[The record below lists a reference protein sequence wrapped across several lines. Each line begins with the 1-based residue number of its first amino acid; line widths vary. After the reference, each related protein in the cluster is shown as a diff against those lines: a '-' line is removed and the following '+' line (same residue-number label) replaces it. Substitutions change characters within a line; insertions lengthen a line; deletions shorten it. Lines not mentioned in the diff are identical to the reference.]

1 MSDHASKFEELLKAD
16 TARMSLEFIAYG
28 AVIGFIVGAAAVLIF
43 QDMLKA
49 VMS

>member
-1 MSDHASKFEELLKAD
+1 MSEETSQFEDLLKAE
-16 TARMSLEFIAYG
+16 TASMSVEFMAYG
-28 AVIGFIVGAAAVLIF
+28 AGIGFIVGVASVLIF

>member
-1 MSDHASKFEELLKAD
+1 MSFEHPIRKE
-16 TARMSLEFIAYG
+16 TVRMSIEFIAYG
-28 AVIGFIVGAAAVLIF
+28 ALIGFIVGAAAVLIF

>member
-1 MSDHASKFEELLKAD
+1 MSFEQAIRKESV
-16 TARMSLEFIAYG
+16 RMSVEFIAYG

>member
-1 MSDHASKFEELLKAD
+1 MSFEQTIRKE
-16 TARMSLEFIAYG
+16 TVRMSLEFMAYG
-28 AVIGFIVGAAAVLIF
+28 AVIGFIVGAASALIF

>member
-1 MSDHASKFEELLKAD
+1 MSDRTSQFEDLLKAE
-16 TARMSLEFIAYG
+16 TTRMSVEFMAYG
-28 AVIGFIVGAAAVLIF
+28 AVIGFIVGGVSVLIF

>member
-1 MSDHASKFEELLKAD
+1 MSFEEALRKE
-16 TARMSLEFIAYG
+16 TVRMSIEFIAYG
-28 AVIGFIVGAAAVLIF
+28 AVIGFIVGAAAVLLF

>member
-1 MSDHASKFEELLKAD
+1 MSFERAIRKE
-16 TARMSLEFIAYG
+16 TVRMSIEFIAYG

-43 QDMLKA
+43 QDMLRA

>member
-1 MSDHASKFEELLKAD
+1 MSFEQAIRKE
-16 TARMSLEFIAYG
+16 TVRMSLEFIGYG
-28 AVIGFIVGAAAVLIF
+28 ALIGFIVGVAAVLIF

>member
-1 MSDHASKFEELLKAD
+1 MSQDASQFEELLKAD
-16 TARMSLEFIAYG
+16 TLRMSVEFIAYG
-28 AVIGFIVGAAAVLIF
+28 ALIGFIVGAAAVLIF

>member
-1 MSDHASKFEELLKAD
+1 MSFEQAIRKE
-16 TARMSLEFIAYG
+16 TVRMSLEFIGYG
-28 AVIGFIVGAAAVLIF
+28 AVIGFIVGGVSVLIF

>member
-1 MSDHASKFEELLKAD
+1 MSEERSDFEALLKAD
-16 TARMSLEFIAYG
+16 TTRMSVEFMAYG
-28 AVIGFIVGAAAVLIF
+28 AVIGVIIGVASVLIF

>member
-16 TARMSLEFIAYG
+16 TARMSLEFVAYG
-28 AVIGFIVGAAAVLIF
+28 AVIGFIVGGVSVLIF
-43 QDMLKA
+43 QDVLKA

>member
-1 MSDHASKFEELLKAD
+1 MSKDRSDFEELLKAD
-16 TARMSLEFIAYG
+16 TTRMSVEFMIYG
-28 AVIGFIVGAAAVLIF
+28 AVIGVIVGVASVLIF

>member
-1 MSDHASKFEELLKAD
+1 MSDRTSQFEDLLKAE
-16 TARMSLEFIAYG
+16 TTRMSVEFMAYG

-43 QDMLKA
+43 QDMLQA

>member
-1 MSDHASKFEELLKAD
+1 MSDRTSQFEVLLKAE
-16 TARMSLEFIAYG
+16 TTRMSVEFMAYG

-43 QDMLKA
+43 QDMLLA

>member
-1 MSDHASKFEELLKAD
+1 MSGHASKFEELLKAD
-16 TARMSLEFIAYG
+16 TARMSLEFVAYG
-28 AVIGFIVGAAAVLIF
+28 AVIGFVGGGVSVLIF

>member
-1 MSDHASKFEELLKAD
+1 MSFEQAIRKE
-16 TARMSLEFIAYG
+16 TVRMSLESIAYG

-43 QDMLKA
+43 QDMLQA

>member
-1 MSDHASKFEELLKAD
+1 MSFEQAIRKE
-16 TARMSLEFIAYG
+16 TVRMSLEFIAYG
-28 AVIGFIVGAAAVLIF
+28 ALIGFIVGAAAVLIF

>member
-1 MSDHASKFEELLKAD
+1 MSFEQAIRKE
-16 TARMSLEFIAYG
+16 TVRMSIEFIAYG
-28 AVIGFIVGAAAVLIF
+28 AVIGFIVGGASVLIF

>member
-1 MSDHASKFEELLKAD
+1 MSFEQAIRKE
-16 TARMSLEFIAYG
+16 TVRMSIEFIAYG